1 MLNSTVKSVVH
12 DVSEFA
18 LGVKVKR
25 RYIAILDTFR
35 QGQLSRKLFQRVSS
49 LDLLKLDSHVLVQ
62 ELVDCEVSSTDADL
76 KLSLHYA
83 NLDPFGTI
91 LVLACRFTHEHK
103 LEFVAIREV
112 VDEVSQ
118 FAIDG
123 ILHDWDVHSDLLLQ
137 VDTVDFKSV
146 YFLSLILDL
155 VQKGQ
160 TDLVCFEDAG
170 FKLGHVLNRL
180 HHLLLV
186 LHSQA
191 F

>member
-1 MLNSTVKSVVH
+1 M
-12 DVSEFA
+12 SEFA
-18 LGVKVKR
+18 LSVKVKR
-25 RYIAILDTFR
+25 RYIAILNAFC
-35 QGQLSRKLFQRVSS
+35 QGQLSCKLLQRVSP
-49 LDLLKLDSHVLVQ
+49 LDLLELDSHVLVQ
-62 ELVDCEVSSTDADL
+62 ELVDCEVSTTDADL

-83 NLDPFGTI
+83 NLDPLGTI
-91 LVLACRFTHEHK
+91 LVLASRFTHEHK

-112 VDEVSQ
+112 VDEVRQ

-123 ILHDWDVHSDLLLQ
+123 VLHDWDVYSDLLLQ

-155 VQKGQ
+155 VEEGQ
-160 TDLVCFEDAG
+160 TNLVCFEDAG

-186 LHSQA
+186 LHSEA